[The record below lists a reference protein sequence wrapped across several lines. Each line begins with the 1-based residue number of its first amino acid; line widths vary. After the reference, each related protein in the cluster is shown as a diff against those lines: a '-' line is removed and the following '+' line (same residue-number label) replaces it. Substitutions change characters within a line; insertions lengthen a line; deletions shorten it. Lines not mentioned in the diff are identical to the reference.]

1 MGERRTTAPAK
12 RGGQATF
19 EFALACGGVVFPAL
33 FALIF
38 TSQLLWVWHSV
49 NEFTRLGASY
59 AATHCWQGSGGNVVD
74 FMRSNVPPVIS
85 GDQFQNGPAEINVSY
100 FARDP
105 NSGQLQPFECDGDC
119 STNCIPDAVTIT
131 VTGYEYRPFVTSLG
145 LPPVVLPNFQAS
157 LPIES
162 AGCDPEQG
170 ICLP

>member
-1 MGERRTTAPAK
+1 MAEHEPAGAPKRR
-12 RGGQATF
+12 GQTTF
-19 EFALACGGVVFPAL
+19 EFALACAGVVFPTL
-33 FALIF
+33 FAVIF

-59 AATHCWQGSGGNVVD
+59 ATTHCWENSGSNVVD

-85 GDQFQNGPAEINVSY
+85 GDQFQSGPAEISVTY

-105 NSGQLQPFECDGDC
+105 ASGQLLPFSCDGDC
-119 STNCIPDAVTIT
+119 STNCIPDEVTVT

-145 LPPVVLPNFQAS
+145 LPPVPLPNFQTS
-157 LPIES
+157 LPVES

-170 ICLP
+170 VCLP